1 MADSI
6 PEELSSFGVT
16 SKDFDE
22 KEGVL
27 TKTMGNEVDEKEVF
41 LSLFQDLAT
50 KVIKAINYQILQML
64 YWNMALYKDKLDQ
77 DSFEFF

>member
-16 SKDFDE
+16 PKDCDE
-22 KEGVL
+22 KKGVL
-27 TKTMGNEVDEKEVF
+27 TKTLGTEFDEKEVF
-41 LSLFQDLAT
+41 FSLFQDLAT
-50 KVIKAINYQILQML
+50 KAINYQILQML

>member
-6 PEELSSFGVT
+6 PEELRSFGVT

-64 YWNMALYKDKLDQ
+64 YWNMSLYKDKLDQ

>member
-1 MADSI
+1 MVDSI

-27 TKTMGNEVDEKEVF
+27 TKTLGTEFDEKEVF
-41 LSLFQDLAT
+41 FSLF
-50 KVIKAINYQILQML
+50 
-64 YWNMALYKDKLDQ
+64 
-77 DSFEFF
+77 

>member
-22 KEGVL
+22 IKGVL
-27 TKTMGNEVDEKEVF
+27 TKTLGTEFNEKEVF
-41 LSLFQDLAT
+41 FRLFLRFGNKSIKLSNIADSLLEFDS
-50 KVIKAINYQILQML
+50 LQG
-64 YWNMALYKDKLDQ
+64 
-77 DSFEFF
+77 